1 MHPLAIKIPA
11 VIVAVGASIVGTAA
25 IVTYDAGAVRVSV
38 VEKKA
43 RGTNVHLMVPAVLVP
58 MVLEFVPSHNFHLQ
72 AGETRKWLPAVNA
85 TMRELDRCPDATFV
99 QVTSPDENVNISK
112 RGNSLI
118 IDVDDPGET
127 VHVSFPVPLVRSVV
141 RKLEESNPGPPV

>member
-11 VIVAVGASIVGTAA
+11 VIVAVGASIMGTAA

-38 VEKKA
+38 VEKKSH
-43 RGTNVHLMVPAVLVP
+43 GTNVHLIVPAVLVP
-58 MVLEFVPSHNFHLQ
+58 MVLEFVPSHNFHRQ
-72 AGETRKWLPAVNA
+72 SEETRKWLPIVKAA
-85 TMRELDRCPDATFV
+85 MRELDRCPDATLM
-99 QVTSPDENVNISK
+99 QVTSSDENVNISK
-112 RGNSLI
+112 RGNSLS

-141 RKLEESNPGPPV
+141 QKLEESNPGPPV